1 MYPGQKAFSKATPA
15 RIKMFDMVCGS
26 PKVRELFQENYKVK
40 DMADYWNKDVEAFTA
55 RAEIYRLYE

>member
-1 MYPGQKAFSKATPA
+1 
-15 RIKMFDMVCGS
+15 MFDMVCGS

-40 DMADYWNKDVEAFTA
+40 DMVDYWNKDVEAFTA

>member
-1 MYPGQKAFSKATPA
+1 M
-15 RIKMFDMVCGS
+15 RGS

-40 DMADYWNKDVEAFTA
+40 DMVDYWNKDVEAFTA